1 MKNRIDKG
9 RAVKA
14 RIYASGDI
22 YFGPAWNI
30 SIQADVGR

>member
-14 RIYASGDI
+14 RIYACGDS
-22 YFGPAWNI
+22 YFGLAWNI
-30 SIQADVGR
+30 SIQADVDR